1 MRAIDGKATPAATS
15 DVTPTGESRAR
26 LPCVRGG
33 GKRNS
38 EGPEMSTLR
47 MPILAMGTQE
57 LAMGTERLAEGTQEL
72 AMGTQE
78 IESIDPDPCDEL
90 ESRAERSR
98 PGVRI
103 EDIASITHDL
113 KCPLATIALEV
124 TVIQETLPSQSSND
138 VRRSLSRIERNIAF
152 IDYMIHDLLDL
163 ASIDARR
170 FEIRRS
176 SVDLGELIID
186 VVDRVVTTRDRD
198 RIFIDIPSRAQALR
212 VMADGSRIERVIC
225 NLIQNAIKYAPR
237 TTPIAIRLEEVRGR
251 ALVSVTDAGP
261 GIAPDEAR
269 NVFKKFNRART
280 AFSFEGS
287 GLGLYISRKIVEA
300 HGGKIGVES
309 AIGKGSRFHFDL
321 PIKAPE

>member
-15 DVTPTGESRAR
+15 DVTPVGESRAR
-26 LPCVRGG
+26 MPCVRGG
-33 GKRNS
+33 GKRS
-38 EGPEMSTLR
+38 EGPEMSTQR
-47 MPILAMGTQE
+47 TPV
-57 LAMGTERLAEGTQEL
+57 L

-78 IESIDPDPCDEL
+78 IESIEPETFDEL
-90 ESRAERSR
+90 DNGVAGTRPGIRTETH

-103 EDIASITHDL
+103 EDIASISHDL

-170 FEIRRS
+170 FEIRRA
-176 SVDLGELIID
+176 SVDLGQLIVD
-186 VVDRVVTTRDRD
+186 VVERVVATRDRD
-198 RIFIDIPSRAQALR
+198 RIFLDVPSRAQALR

-280 AFSFEGS
+280 AYSFEGS

-300 HGGKIGVES
+300 HGGQIGVES
-309 AIGKGSRFHFDL
+309 AIGKGSRFHFEL
-321 PIKAPE
+321 PINAPV

>member
-15 DVTPTGESRAR
+15 DVTPAGESRAR

-33 GKRNS
+33 GKKLDGSERN
-38 EGPEMSTLR
+38 TLR
-47 MPILAMGTQE
+47 TPILAMGTQE
-57 LAMGTERLAEGTQEL
+57 LAMGTQAREPQEL

-78 IESIDPDPCDEL
+78 VESIEPGLFDEAD
-90 ESRAERSR
+90 RDTAVTHA
-98 PGVRI
+98 GVRI

-138 VRRSLSRIERNIAF
+138 VRRSLARIERNIAF

-170 FEIRRS
+170 FEIRPS
-176 SVDLGELIID
+176 SLDLGELIID
-186 VVDRVVTTRDRD
+186 VVERVVATRDRD
-198 RIFIDIPSRAQALR
+198 RIFIDIPSRAQAVR

-251 ALVSVTDAGP
+251 AVVSVTDAGP

-287 GLGLYISRKIVEA
+287 GLGLYISRKIIEA

-309 AIGKGSRFHFDL
+309 AIGKGSRFHFEL